1 MFEFLFPASM
11 VAGGILVSSP
21 IIIHLINRMRF
32 KRIRWAAMEFLLKSQ
47 KRNRRRLIIEQ
58 LLLLLLRILLVLLA
72 ALLVARWV
80 GGFFGRVQAQT
91 TQHVILLDDT
101 PSMADQWQEGAEKK
115 DSFKE
120 SKRLIVEEIAGNAL
134 KASKAQ
140 ALKLLTVTQPE
151 QVRESIERLNE
162 DAKQQLQARLAMIEP
177 SALHAPLLPG
187 VQHARKLLDE
197 HPQDQRIL
205 YIVGD
210 FRSSDW
216 TGPAGDKLMDELAEM
231 RKANINV
238 KFVDVVDPVRK
249 ESEKDARYHENVAIA
264 QVRPEARVT
273 ARNRLTEFTATV
285 VNYSLI
291 ERKDMQLKIKVNGL
305 DRAEADVPVPP
316 LRPNERTEIKFH
328 VFLDQPGINQITT
341 TLSPEEKTGLL
352 IDNSRH
358 AVVEVRERVPI
369 LLIDGDAAA
378 SMKEGGDSFFL
389 NLMFNEKRGVVS
401 GFDLVTGVPADL
413 ERPNLDQFP
422 SIYLV
427 NVRELNDKALAG
439 LEKYVKDGGNA
450 AFFMGDRVNAEFY
463 NRKLYNNGAGVFP
476 VPLADRPTQELTQ
489 EERDTRLIRNL
500 QDPQS
505 QLLVRNAEQPI
516 FAGVWHENLRS
527 IFNFLNI
534 DRYWPVPRSRW
545 KPVPG
550 VTEEV
555 VTLPSRQSVDDYK
568 DAVQEL
574 LTKLQGVV
582 QADKYQKYQAR
593 FNAYHDAVREI
604 LNGRPL
610 HRLGTI
616 IENMLTD
623 RGNEANAAERPN
635 LVEFWNNGDPAV
647 EELRQK
653 FTQLRQTVQHGDPLV
668 VTGKYGKGRTLV
680 WLTSIGRKWN
690 NWAGD
695 FPVSATFPPIMY
707 ELQRWLTS
715 GTGEIDLIVGTPITV
730 QLDANRYEDRMGR
743 IQKKEK
749 GPDGKGG
756 DVVMGEQPGKTEG
769 GKTTF
774 TFNDA
779 KEPGVYVLEFKQRA
793 TDGME
798 AKREQLGFAFNV
810 DTVAESNLAR
820 NDRIAL
826 LDKVKGA
833 QFYTLASDNWTE
845 LEQRQRDLSEGPWLF
860 LLFLLILVLEQALAV
875 HLSFHLQGT
884 QGGPAPLPAAA
895 SGAPPVTV

>member
-47 KRNRRRLIIEQ
+47 KRSRRRLIIEQ
-58 LLLLLLRILLVLLA
+58 LILLLLRILLVLLA

-91 TQHVILLDDT
+91 TQHVILLEDT
-101 PSMADQWQEGAEKK
+101 PSMADRWQDGAEKK

-120 SKRLIVEEIAGNAL
+120 AKRLIVDEIAGNAL

-140 ALKLLTVTQPE
+140 SLKLLTVTQPD
-151 QVRESIERLNE
+151 QVRESIDRLNE
-162 DAKQQLQARLAMIEP
+162 ETKQQLQARLALIEP

-187 VQHARKLLDE
+187 VQQARKLLDE

-210 FRSSDW
+210 FRSTDW
-216 TGPAGDKLMDELAEM
+216 TGPNGDKLMDELVDM
-231 RKANINV
+231 RKAGMNV

-273 ARNRLTEFTATV
+273 ARNRLTEFVATV
-285 VNYSLI
+285 VNYSLV
-291 ERKDMQLKIKVNGL
+291 ERKDMQLKIKVNGQE
-305 DRAEADVPVPP
+305 RAEADVPVPP

-328 VFLDQPGINQITT
+328 VFLDQPGINQVTAA
-341 TLSPEEKTGLL
+341 LSPEEPTGLA
-352 IDNSRH
+352 IDNARH

-378 SMKEGGDSFFL
+378 SVKEGGDSFFL
-389 NLMFNEKRGVVS
+389 GLMFNEKRGVVS
-401 GFDLVTGVPADL
+401 GFDLVSGVPADL

-422 SIYLV
+422 TVYLV

-439 LEKYVKDGGNA
+439 LEKYVKEGGNV

-476 VPLADRPTQELTQ
+476 VPLADRPTAELTQ

-500 QDPQS
+500 QDPQN
-505 QLLVRNAEQPI
+505 QILVRNAEQPI

-534 DRYWPVPRSRW
+534 DRYFPVPRSRW
-545 KPVPG
+545 KAVPG

-568 DAVQEL
+568 EQVQEL
-574 LTKLQGVV
+574 LAKLNTVTQN
-582 QADKYQKYQAR
+582 DKYKKYQGR
-593 FNAYHDAVREI
+593 FNAYHDAIREI

-610 HRLGTI
+610 HRLGTT
-616 IENMLTD
+616 IENMLID
-623 RGNEANAAERPN
+623 RGVEGNAERPN
-635 LVEFWNNGDPAV
+635 LAEFWNSGDPAV
-647 EELRQK
+647 EDLRQK

-680 WLTSIGRKWN
+680 WLTSIGRKWS

-695 FPVSATFPPIMY
+695 FPVSATFPPVMY

-715 GTGEIDLIVGTPITV
+715 GTGEVDLVVGTPLTIT
-730 QLDANRYEDRMGR
+730 LDANRYEDRMGR

-774 TFNDA
+774 TFADA

-793 TDGME
+793 KDGVE
-798 AKREQLGFAFNV
+798 AKREQIGYAFNV
-810 DTVAESNLAR
+810 DTAAESNLAR
-820 NDRIAL
+820 NDRAAL
-826 LDKVKGA
+826 MDKVKGA

-860 LLFLLILVLEQALAV
+860 LLFLLILVLEQAMAV
-875 HLSFHLQGT
+875 RLSHHLQGSQNT
-884 QGGPAPLPAAA
+884 APLPVAA
-895 SGAPPVTV
+895 GGVPTAPV